1 MNRSDRH
8 RARLAVLVSLVAVP
22 ALAWASSRDATSDA
36 ADLGGQG
43 SAPSTSTYV
52 PEPPVFVDTREP
64 AAPPAVV
71 GIVVPAPPIGEEV
84 DAVASFR
91 RIGNADAR
99 PCATSLAPVNIVIT
113 VVNVDNGT
121 SLQCRNVGS
130 IGLTP
135 GVDILLHTDIF
146 SEIGDLTDAP
156 IPTRLT
162 W

>member
-8 RARLAVLVSLVAVP
+8 RARLAVLVSLLAVP
-22 ALAWASSRDATSDA
+22 ALAWASSRSGNDDVAGATD
-36 ADLGGQG
+36 QG
-43 SAPSTSTYV
+43 SAPSTSAYV

-64 AAPPAVV
+64 ATPPAEI
-71 GIVVPAPPIGEEV
+71 GIVVPGPPTGQQV

-91 RIGNADAR
+91 RIGDAAAR
-99 PCATSLAPVNIVIT
+99 PCATSLAPVDIVIT
-113 VVNVDNGT
+113 VVNIDNGT
-121 SLQCRNVGS
+121 SLQCRNVGP
-130 IGLTP
+130 IGVTP
-135 GVDILLHTDIF
+135 GVDIVLHTDIF